1 MNLQRAEKHYK
12 AFMQSCGM
20 NMHSPHA
27 KETPRRIAHFF
38 NEYTRGLRPADFS
51 FTSFP
56 KNPRHKYDQ
65 LVIVGDIPFASICQH
80 HHVPFTGLCHVGYL
94 PDISIIG
101 LSKIVRIVDWIAH
114 KPSIQEDL
122 TEEIADL
129 LLKHLKPKAVC
140 VLLSDVTHYCIDMRG
155 IQKHGVKTTTHAIRG
170 KLGLDMKGE
179 FLSLVSR
186 KNCS

>member
-1 MNLQRAEKHYK
+1 MNLQKAERHYR
-12 AFMQSCGM
+12 AFMQSCGIDL
-20 NMHSPHA
+20 NSPHA
-27 KETPRRIAHFF
+27 QDTPRRIAHFF
-38 NEYTRGLRPADFS
+38 EEYTRGLRPPDFL

-65 LVIVGDIPFASICQH
+65 LIIVGDIPFVSICAH
-80 HHVPFTGLCHVGYL
+80 HHVPFTGVCYVGYL
-94 PDISIIG
+94 PDKHIMG

-140 VLLSDVTHYCIDMRG
+140 VLLSAVTHYCIDMRG
-155 IQKHGVKTTTHAIRG
+155 VQKHGVKTTTHAIRG
-170 KLGLDMKGE
+170 ELGLSVKDE
-179 FLSLVSR
+179 FLSLTVN
-186 KNCS
+186 K